1 VIILGDS
8 AGRRACASVDAQM
21 MFLERPVDHAT
32 FICTVTMALM
42 ERRSERRAPRR
53 AVKPLEVTVNGL
65 PSRILDVSRDGVRL
79 ELPRQSSIVA
89 PRFVLRVPSA
99 GLGVGIQRAWVRL
112 PRADECL
119 DVMWCGGQL
128 SQNSPMAEQGW
139 WGLIKTLTRD
149 SHFLPAEA

>member
-1 VIILGDS
+1 
-8 AGRRACASVDAQM
+8 
-21 MFLERPVDHAT
+21 
-32 FICTVTMALM
+32 ALM

-53 AVKPLEVTVNGL
+53 AVKPLDVTVNGL

-79 ELPRQSSIVA
+79 ELPRQSAIVA
-89 PRFVLRVPSA
+89 PRFVVRVPSA
-99 GLGVGIQRAWVRL
+99 GLGVAVQRAWVRM

-119 DVMWCGGQL
+119 DVIWCGGQL

-149 SHFLPAEA
+149 SQWSASPA